1 METDNRVE
9 AMLKIL
15 CEINNRLSDIA
26 ITLQVL
32 GCLSSELNEED
43 RHIYL
48 DKLKELSSSQKEK
61 YAILSTNYSASLQ

>member
-61 YAILSTNYSASLQ
+61 YAILSTNYSASL

>member
-32 GCLSSELNEED
+32 GCLNSELNEED